1 MIIFHLGGA
10 VTELNEGFKSS
21 HSGYGMFGGKPD
33 LTYMDKSKR
42 EGAKQRELSPER
54 KRWEL
59 MHTPLSVLV
68 AAAISYLVVVQ
79 D

>member
-1 MIIFHLGGA
+1 MSVILMIIFHLGEA

-42 EGAKQRELSPER
+42 EGG
-54 KRWEL
+54 
-59 MHTPLSVLV
+59 
-68 AAAISYLVVVQ
+68 
-79 D
+79 